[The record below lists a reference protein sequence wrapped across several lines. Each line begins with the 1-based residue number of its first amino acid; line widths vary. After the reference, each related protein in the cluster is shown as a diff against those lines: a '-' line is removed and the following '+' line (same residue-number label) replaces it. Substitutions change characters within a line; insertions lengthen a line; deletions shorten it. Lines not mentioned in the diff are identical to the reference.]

1 MSARPTQRAVS
12 RPWLAAVV
20 GLAWISPWVI
30 GFTAFT
36 LLPVAISG
44 YLCFC
49 QFDGLRPPLFTGLE
63 NLRTLAADPVFWQT
77 LKTTSI
83 YAAIALPLGTLVAL
97 ALAVLLN
104 ANVPGRTV
112 WRAIIFVPTL
122 VPLVA
127 TAMIW
132 LWMFNGQYGLL
143 NAALA
148 PLTPAINL
156 VLDGLNSLLG
166 AANFVL
172 RPLHPAVALHV
183 GRFEPPN
190 WLTDPHWT
198 MPSMILLS
206 VWSVGN
212 AVVVYLAGLQDVP
225 RSLYEAAHVDG
236 ANAWQRLRHVTLPMI
251 SPSIFFNI
259 VIGIIF
265 VWQVFA
271 VPQIMIPGGGPQRSA
286 YFYTM
291 YLYDTA
297 FRDLRFGYASTLSW
311 VQLAIIVALTALAFR
326 LSRRLVHYRGTGG

>member
-1 MSARPTQRAVS
+1 MSARPGLQPPRAAE
-12 RPWLAAVV
+12 RLPRRWPDALV
-20 GLAWISPWVI
+20 GAAWISPWIV
-30 GFTAFT
+30 GFTLFT
-36 LLPVAISG
+36 FLPVLFSG
-44 YLCFC
+44 YLTFC
-49 QFDGLRPPLFTGLE
+49 QFAGLRPPLFTGLTNWVE
-63 NLRTLAADPVFWQT
+63 LVKDELFWKT
-77 LKTTSI
+77 LKTTAI
-83 YAAIALPLGTLVAL
+83 YAAVALPLGTLVAL
-97 ALAVLLN
+97 SLAVLLN
-104 ANVPGRTV
+104 TNVPGRTV

-132 LWMFNGQYGLL
+132 LWMFNGQYGVL
-143 NAALA
+143 NA
-148 PLTPAINL
+148 T
-156 VLDGLNSLLG
+156 
-166 AANFVL
+166 L
-172 RPLHPAVALHV
+172 RIF
-183 GRFEPPN
+183 GIEGPN

-206 VWSVGN
+206 TWSVGN

-236 ANAWQRLRHVTLPMI
+236 ASPWQRLWNVTLPMI

-297 FRDLRFGYASTLSW
+297 FRGLRFGYACTLSW
-311 VQLAIIVALTALAFR
+311 VQLLIIVALTALAFR
-326 LSRRLVHYRGTGG
+326 LSKRLVHYRGVGG

>member
-1 MSARPTQRAVS
+1 MSTRPRDNLLP
-12 RPWLAAVV
+12 RRWPAAAV
-20 GLAWISPWVI
+20 GLAWISPWVV
-30 GFTAFT
+30 GFAAFT
-36 LLPVAISG
+36 LLPVAVSG
-44 YLCFC
+44 YLSFC
-49 QFDGLRPPLFTGLE
+49 QFDGLRPPLFTGLD
-63 NLRTLAADPVFWQT
+63 NLRTLAADPLFWKV
-77 LKTTSI
+77 LATTSV

-104 ANVPGRTV
+104 TSVPGRTV

-132 LWMFNGQYGLL
+132 LWMFNGQYGVL
-143 NAALA
+143 N
-148 PLTPAINL
+148 
-156 VLDGLNSLLG
+156 V
-166 AANFVL
+166 VL
-172 RPLHPAVALHV
+172 RRI
-183 GRFEPPN
+183 GIEGPN

-198 MPSMILLS
+198 MPSMVLLS

-236 ANAWQRLRHVTLPMI
+236 ASPWQRLRHVTLPMI
-251 SPSIFFNI
+251 SPSIFFNV

-271 VPQIMIPGGGPQRSA
+271 VPQIMIPGGGPERSA

-297 FRDLRFGYASTLSW
+297 FRSLRFGYACTLSW
-311 VQLAIIVALTALAFR
+311 VQLLIIVALTALAFR
-326 LSRRLVHYRGTGG
+326 LSRRLVHYRGVGG

>member
-1 MSARPTQRAVS
+1 MSARPHDNSLPR
-12 RPWLAAVV
+12 RWPAALV
-20 GLAWISPWVI
+20 GLAWISPWLV
-30 GFTAFT
+30 GFAVFV
-36 LLPVAISG
+36 LLPVLVSG
-44 YLCFC
+44 YLSFC

-63 NLRTLAADPVFWQT
+63 NLRTLGADPLFWKT
-77 LKTTSI
+77 LTTTSI

-104 ANVPGRTV
+104 AKVPGQTV
-112 WRAIIFVPTL
+112 WRAVIFVPTL

-132 LWMFNGQYGLL
+132 LWMFNGQFGVLNVLL
-143 NAALA
+143 RR
-148 PLTPAINL
+148 I
-156 VLDGLNSLLG
+156 GIEG
-166 AANFVL
+166 
-172 RPLHPAVALHV
+172 
-183 GRFEPPN
+183 PN
-190 WLTDPHWT
+190 WLTDPRWT

-225 RSLYEAAHVDG
+225 RSLYEAAHMDG

-271 VPQIMIPGGGPQRSA
+271 VPQIMIPAGGPGRSA

-297 FRDLRFGYASTLSW
+297 FRSLRFGYACTLSR
-311 VQLAIIVALTALAFR
+311 VQLLIIVALTALAFR
-326 LSRRLVHYRGTGG
+326 LSRRLVHYRGVGG

>member
-1 MSARPTQRAVS
+1 MSARPRDS
-12 RPWLAAVV
+12 SLPRRWPAALV
-20 GLAWISPWVI
+20 GLAWISPWLV
-30 GFTAFT
+30 GFTVFV
-36 LLPVAISG
+36 LLPVLVSG
-44 YLCFC
+44 YLSFC

-63 NLRTLAADPVFWQT
+63 NLRTLADDPLFWKT
-77 LKTTSI
+77 LKTTSV

-104 ANVPGRTV
+104 AKVPGQTI
-112 WRAIIFVPTL
+112 WRAVIFVPTL

-132 LWMFNGQYGLL
+132 LWMFNGQFGVLNVLL
-143 NAALA
+143 RR
-148 PLTPAINL
+148 I
-156 VLDGLNSLLG
+156 GIEG
-166 AANFVL
+166 
-172 RPLHPAVALHV
+172 
-183 GRFEPPN
+183 PN
-190 WLTDPHWT
+190 WLTDPNWT

-225 RSLYEAAHVDG
+225 RSLYEAAHIDG
-236 ANAWQRLRHVTLPMI
+236 AGAWQRLRHVTIPMI

-271 VPQIMIPGGGPQRSA
+271 VPQIMIPAGGPGRSA

-297 FRDLRFGYASTLSW
+297 FRSLRFGYACTLSW
-311 VQLAIIVALTALAFR
+311 VQLLIIVALTALAFR

>member
-1 MSARPTQRAVS
+1 MTPQKRFLTPFSGT
-12 RPWLAAVV
+12 WV
-20 GLAWISPWVI
+20 GLAWVSPWIV
-30 GFTAFT
+30 GFAAFT
-36 LLPVAISG
+36 LLPILISA
-44 YLCFC
+44 YLSFC
-49 QFDGLRPPLFTGLE
+49 QFDGLRQPVFTGTE
-63 NLRTLAADPVFWQT
+63 NLTGLVRDRDFWIVLRNT
-77 LKTTSI
+77 AV

-97 ALAVLLN
+97 ALAILLN
-104 ANVPGRTV
+104 TNVPGRTV

-132 LWMFNGQYGLL
+132 LWMFNGQYG
-143 NAALA
+143 
-148 PLTPAINL
+148 
-156 VLDGLNSLLG
+156 VLNS
-166 AANFVL
+166 VL
-172 RPLHPAVALHV
+172 RQV
-183 GRFEPPN
+183 GLEGPN

-236 ANAWQRLRHVTLPMI
+236 ANNWQRLRFVTLPMI
-251 SPSIFFNI
+251 SPSIFFNV

-271 VPQIMIPGGGPQRSA
+271 VPQIMIPTGGPKRAA

-297 FRDLRFGYASTLSW
+297 FRNQRFGYACVLSW

-326 LSRRLVHYRGTGG
+326 LSRRLVHYRGVGG